1 MGGVRK
7 TLATL
12 LLAAAEPSAA
22 QLDWDSVDKN
32 PSGKPKSIATPAGTR
47 TVVVVSLS
55 GGPVTRVEK
64 SLLPRL
70 IAGVVADLSTR
81 ELDIGGVKIEWLHF
95 EAVEQLLSA
104 MQGFGGVDP
113 VRMVRSWAFG
123 EPGQWL
129 AGEAQ
134 HTEHDLLATV
144 PGATAAEKRQY
155 LLAERQP
162 TQEQL
167 NARLLNAIRST
178 STERVQELLGLKADN
193 TPLTQEERPG
203 LRADP
208 NCRFPSGTP
217 ALAFA
222 ANRFV
227 AGAVEAFLAAGAD
240 PHLTSK
246 VGSTALAYAV
256 EFAADAPPGAAAVAR
271 TLALLEGPTLG
282 CPRAEHAAKLTV
294 GAAVTWT
301 DTLHR
306 SFPTEREGTVV
317 EIWEDGDIRVE
328 GASGAKGWFKPEALR
343 LREGA

>member
-7 TLATL
+7 TLSTL

-22 QLDWDSVDKN
+22 QLDWDSIDKN
-32 PSGKPKSIATPAGTR
+32 PNGKPKGTTTPAGTR

-64 SLLPRL
+64 RLLPRL

-81 ELDIGGVKIEWLHF
+81 ELDIGGVDIKWLHF

-113 VRMVRSWAFG
+113 NRMANSWKFG
-123 EPGQWL
+123 EPGQWI

-134 HTEHDLLATV
+134 NMEHDLLATV

-155 LLAERQP
+155 LLADREP

-167 NARLLNAIRST
+167 NARLFNAIRST
-178 STERVQELLGLKADN
+178 STERVQELLGLGLDMTKMS
-193 TPLTQEERPG
+193 QENRPG

-208 NCRFPSGTP
+208 NTIQACP
-217 ALAFA
+217 ALVLA
-222 ANRFV
+222 ANRFID
-227 AGAVEAFLAAGAD
+227 GAVEALLAANAD
-240 PHLTSK
+240 PNLLVPSD
-246 VGSTALAYAV
+246 GATALAIAV
-256 EFAADAPPGAAAVAR
+256 RFAAQAPPGAAAVAR
-271 TLALLEGPTLG
+271 TLALLEWPTLG
-282 CPRAEHAAKLTV
+282 CPRAEHAAKLSV

-301 DTLHR
+301 NTTHR

-317 EIWEDGDIRVE
+317 KIWEDGDIRLE
-328 GASGAKGWFKPEALR
+328 GASGAQGEFKPEALR

>member
-22 QLDWDSVDKN
+22 QLRWDSVDKHPN
-32 PSGKPKSIATPAGTR
+32 GKPKGVVAAAGTR
-47 TVVVVSLS
+47 KVVVVSLS

-81 ELDIGGVKIEWLHF
+81 ELDIGGVSIKWLHF

-104 MQGFGGVDP
+104 MQGFGGVDLN
-113 VRMVRSWAFG
+113 RMSNSWDFG
-123 EPGQWL
+123 EPGQWI

-193 TPLTQEERPG
+193 TPLTKEERPG

-208 NCRFPSGTP
+208 NCRLPNGIP
-217 ALAFA
+217 
-222 ANRFV
+222 
-227 AGAVEAFLAAGAD
+227 G
-240 PHLTSK
+240 
-246 VGSTALAYAV
+246 LAYAATK
-256 EFAADAPPGAAAVAR
+256 F
-271 TLALLEGPTLG
+271 L
-282 CPRAEHAAKLTV
+282 
-294 GAAVTWT
+294 
-301 DTLHR
+301 
-306 SFPTEREGTVV
+306 
-317 EIWEDGDIRVE
+317 DIIE
-328 GASGAKGWFKPEALR
+328 CII
-343 LREGA
+343 

>member
-1 MGGVRK
+1 MRK
-7 TLATL
+7 TLSTL

-22 QLDWDSVDKN
+22 QLEWDSVDKGN
-32 PSGKPKSIATPAGTR
+32 YGTPKSIATPAGTR

-81 ELDIGGVKIEWLHF
+81 ELDIGGVSIKWLHF

-113 VRMVRSWAFG
+113 VRINSSWTFG
-123 EPGQWL
+123 EPGQWIP
-129 AGEAQ
+129 GEAQ
-134 HTEHDLLATV
+134 HMEHDLLATV

-208 NCRFPSGTP
+208 NSLTKRGTP

-222 ANRFV
+222 AQKFLD
-227 AGAVEAFLAAGAD
+227 GSVEAFLAAGAD
-240 PHLTSK
+240 PHLMDK
-246 VGSTALAYAV
+246 NGSTALSFAV
-256 EFAADAPPGAAAVAR
+256 HQAADAPPGAAAVAR

-301 DTLHR
+301 SSLQP

-317 EIWEDGDIRVE
+317 KIREDGDIRVE
-328 GASGAKGWFKPEALR
+328 GASGAEGRFAPEALR

>member
-1 MGGVRK
+1 M
-7 TLATL
+7 
-12 LLAAAEPSAA
+12 
-22 QLDWDSVDKN
+22 
-32 PSGKPKSIATPAGTR
+32 
-47 TVVVVSLS
+47 VVSLS

-81 ELDIGGVKIEWLHF
+81 ELDIGGVEIKWLHF

-113 VRMVRSWAFG
+113 MRMSNSWKFG
-123 EPGQWL
+123 EPGQWI

-134 HTEHDLLATV
+134 NMEHDLLATV

-203 LRADP
+203 PRADP
-208 NCRFPSGTP
+208 NCRHPDSTP

-222 ANRFV
+222 AQKFLD
-227 AGAVEAFLAAGAD
+227 GSVEAFLAAG
-240 PHLTSK
+240 
-246 VGSTALAYAV
+246 GWRAY
-256 EFAADAPPGAAAVAR
+256 PGAVVAA
-271 TLALLEGPTLG
+271 LDLK
-282 CPRAEHAAKLTV
+282 AA
-294 GAAVTWT
+294 
-301 DTLHR
+301 
-306 SFPTEREGTVV
+306 F
-317 EIWEDGDIRVE
+317 
-328 GASGAKGWFKPEALR
+328 
-343 LREGA
+343 